1 MLEATLAGLFGLLI
15 GSFLNVCIYRFPRDL
30 SVVRPRSFCPECYE
44 LARASRE
51 NRAAVL
57 EQTKASHTSE
67 DELAELDEEAAKTAA
82 IAWYDNIPLVS
93 FFLLKGRCR
102 HCGKSIPAR
111 YPIVEA
117 LTAASFFSFVAVLG
131 PTLAALKFCMLSAL
145 LLGMIF
151 ADLEELI
158 LPDEFTLGGV
168 VAGLALSWVVPVS
181 DGVAK
186 ILFAMAGWP
195 LNPHTLSLAESVM
208 GAAVPSGFLWLTGEM
223 YLRLRHR
230 EGLGFGD
237 VKMVAAIGA
246 FLGLHNTLL
255 TLIAGSLLGS
265 VVGLVYILATRKD
278 HASYPLPF
286 GTFLG
291 IGAIGVSLVDQK
303 VIAWYARLF

>member
-1 MLEATLAGLFGLLI
+1 MLEAALAGVFGLLI

-51 NRAAVL
+51 TEA
-57 EQTKASHTSE
+57 KASNISD
-67 DELAELDEEAAKTAA
+67 DELEELDEEAAKTAA

-93 FFLLKGRCR
+93 FLLLKGRCR
-102 HCGKSIPAR
+102 HCGKSISAR

-131 PTLAALKFCMLSAL
+131 LTLPALKFCLLSAL

-151 ADLEELI
+151 ADLEQLI

-168 VAGLALSWVVPVS
+168 AAGLALSWVIPVS
-181 DGVAK
+181 DGTAQ
-186 ILFAMAGWP
+186 ILFSIIGLP
-195 LNPHTLSLAESVM
+195 LNTHALSLAESAL
-208 GAAVPSGFLWLTGEM
+208 GAAIPAGFLWLTGEV
-223 YLRLRHR
+223 YQRLRHK

-291 IGAIGVSLVDQK
+291 IGALGVSLVDQK